1 MISYLEGNIIF
12 KGEKFIILDVNGVGY
27 KVFLSQKVLHKISQ
41 KDKEL
46 NPYIK
51 QEQPARGGKIGAA
64 SSRYGAGL
72 ELFCYLNVKEN
83 ALDLYGFLTHKELDF
98 FETLINIRS
107 IGPKAAL
114 EIASVAPME
123 KIKEAI
129 ETEDEKIVGELFQIG
144 KKKAQLLILELSK
157 KIKEKPKEKSVSED
171 EAFQALVN
179 LGFSR
184 DRVKSALGK
193 VSKETQGHEKRV
205 KEALKILGK

>member
-1 MISYLEGNIIF
+1 MINYLEGKIIF

-46 NPYIK
+46 K
-51 QEQPARGGKIGAA
+51 
-64 SSRYGAGL
+64 
-72 ELFCYLNVKEN
+72 LFCYLNVKEN

-114 EIASVAPME
+114 EIASVASME

-129 ETEDEKIVGELFQIG
+129 ESEDEDIVRELFNVG

-193 VSKETQGHEKRV
+193 VSKEIQDHEKRV
-205 KEALKILGK
+205 KEALKTLGK

>member
-1 MISYLEGNIIF
+1 MINYLEGKIIF

-46 NPYIK
+46 NPIRSK
-51 QEQPARGGKIGAA
+51 ELNASALSSPRTSNGVKI
-64 SSRYGAGL
+64 
-72 ELFCYLNVKEN
+72 FCYLNVKEN
-83 ALDLYGFLTHKELDF
+83 ALDLYGFLTHKELEF

-114 EIASVAPME
+114 EIASVASME

-129 ETEDEKIVGELFQIG
+129 ESEDEEIVRELFNVG

-157 KIKEKPKEKSVSED
+157 KIKEKPKEKSVPED

-184 DRVKSALGK
+184 DRVKSALSK
-193 VSKETQGHEKRV
+193 VSKEIQDHEKRV

>member
-1 MISYLEGNIIF
+1 MISHLEGKIIF
-12 KGEKFIILDVNGVGY
+12 KGEKFIILNVNGVGY
-27 KVFLSQKVLHKISQ
+27 KVFLSQKVLYKISQ
-41 KDKEL
+41 KDKEF
-46 NPYIK
+46 NPRAK
-51 QEQPARGGKIGAA
+51 QEQPVMGRKIGTANSHHGMA
-64 SSRYGAGL
+64 V

-83 ALDLYGFLTHKELDF
+83 ALDLYGFLTHKELEF

-114 EIASVAPME
+114 EIASVAPIE

-129 ETEDEKIVGELFQIG
+129 ESEDEEIVRELFNVG

-193 VSKETQGHEKRV
+193 VSKEIQGHEKRV